1 MIVAFVLFGA
11 PSNAKTCNKLTS
23 MKDLGEIV
31 LRSLL
36 NFRLQFVRYL
46 LRVLLG
52 NYSRHSKISFAR
64 ITVPARGTVRP
75 VRVCPCVF

>member
-1 MIVAFVLFGA
+1 
-11 PSNAKTCNKLTS
+11 

-52 NYSRHSKISFAR
+52 N
-64 ITVPARGTVRP
+64 
-75 VRVCPCVF
+75 